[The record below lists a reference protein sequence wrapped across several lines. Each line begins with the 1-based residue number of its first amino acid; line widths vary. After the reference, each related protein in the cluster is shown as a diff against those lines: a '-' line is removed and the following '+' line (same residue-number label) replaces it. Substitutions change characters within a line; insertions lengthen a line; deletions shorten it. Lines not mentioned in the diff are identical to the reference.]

1 MTEHARTAEELI
13 LRTRK
18 RQSCSEFEF
27 YQMKCANQVSYLK
40 QSIARWFYILCEF
53 DGAVDASLK
62 LLMEHSGNRSLSAII
77 VYLDA
82 FKRIEE
88 FLMRENKIIQGGLEP
103 SDDLIRRSNEFL
115 VDTQTMVFVIDLSGE
130 SHHAREYPSSQLAAK
145 HGVVLF
151 TTNERPSM
159 KAVTLKP
166 NFSVGAFQ
174 TNDVGSDINR
184 LVVKNHSNDIKP
196 RFGIREAKISRFI
209 NKDTKSFRFHHQS
222 LKKERVAGHKS
233 YHSRGV
239 LSPHPGDPFHNEE
252 INDIVAYRRLNYK

>member
-1 MTEHARTAEELI
+1 
-13 LRTRK
+13 
-18 RQSCSEFEF
+18 
-27 YQMKCANQVSYLK
+27 MKCANQISNLK
-40 QSIARWFYILCEF
+40 QSVTRRFYVLREF
-53 DGAVDASLK
+53 NRAADSSFK
-62 LLMEHSGNRSLSAII
+62 NLMKHSGNWSLAAII

-82 FKRIEE
+82 FKRIEK
-88 FLMRENKIIQGGLEP
+88 LPMRENKIVQGGLKFR
-103 SDDLIRRSNEFL
+103 DDLICRRNEFL
-115 VDTQTMVFVIDLSGE
+115 INAQTMILIIDFSGE
-130 SHHAREYPSSQLAAK
+130 RHHTREYPSSQLAAK

-151 TTNERPSM
+151 TTNERPCM
-159 KAVTLKP
+159 KAVPLKP

-239 LSPHPGDPFHNEE
+239 LSPHPGDPSQ
-252 INDIVAYRRLNYK
+252 